1 MVVGGVGGYAYDGTG
16 NLVRKAELE
25 KKRKAWAKQ
34 VEADK
39 IKAGAVFD
47 SMPWDAAGSLPAAQV
62 PALLAEVMG
71 VGVDTLDADGAALV
85 VNHARKTAGVE
96 EVDALPRAALLESVS
111 KYRYY
116 LARRATIDKMFEQF
130 DLDENGKLDRRELR
144 KAVQSSE
151 DNRPSRA
158 VHNICVDLRVMNSDI
173 EAILDDADS
182 NDDGHIDRSEM
193 LPALAAW
200 SMLADMKI
208 EKRKAAT
215 CALQ

>member
-71 VGVDTLDADGAALV
+71 VGADTVDADGAALV
-85 VNHARKTAGVE
+85 VSHARKTAGVE
-96 EVDALPRAALLESVS
+96 ADALPRAALLESVS
-111 KYRYY
+111 KYRSVWKSKFYGAFV
-116 LARRATIDKMFEQF
+116 LNRR
-130 DLDENGKLDRRELR
+130 
-144 KAVQSSE
+144 
-151 DNRPSRA
+151 
-158 VHNICVDLRVMNSDI
+158 VDLHAIDATPARWRGDAGSSPLDGPSAAASSPRNDLVKNCRVHPTHWLISTQPTT
-173 EAILDDADS
+173 LS
-182 NDDGHIDRSEM
+182 
-193 LPALAAW
+193 P
-200 SMLADMKI
+200 
-208 EKRKAAT
+208 
-215 CALQ
+215 

>member
-71 VGVDTLDADGAALV
+71 VGTDTLDADGYGLV
-85 VNHARKTAGVE
+85 VNHARKVAGVAE
-96 EVDALPRAALLESVS
+96 EADGLPRAALLDSVS

-130 DLDENGKLDRRELR
+130 DLDANGKLDRRELR
-144 KAVQSSE
+144 KALQSRE
-151 DNRPSRA
+151 HKNTRA
-158 VHNICVDLRVMNSDI
+158 VHSIVVELRVMKSDV
-173 EAILDDADS
+173 EAILDDADAN
-182 NDDGHIDRSEM
+182 NDGNIDRSEM

-200 SMLADMKI
+200 SNIADMKI
-208 EKRKAAT
+208 EKKKSAA